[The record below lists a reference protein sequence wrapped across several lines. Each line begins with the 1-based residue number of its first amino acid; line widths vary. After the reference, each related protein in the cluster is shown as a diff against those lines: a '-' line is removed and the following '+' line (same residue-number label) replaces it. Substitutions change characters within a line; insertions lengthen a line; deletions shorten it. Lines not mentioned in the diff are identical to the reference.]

1 MRSWRTNDHEQR
13 GRQIAAEEEQMQYQH
28 SPFINEPQERVQP
41 AAQPVPKPDS
51 RVDVKK
57 MSGAKKWS
65 LIILSLVI
73 DAAIIA
79 GVIYYFFIR

>member
-1 MRSWRTNDHEQR
+1 MRSWRSNDHEQR
-13 GRQIAAEEEQMQYQH
+13 GRQIAAEEEQMQHQH
-28 SPFINEPQERVQP
+28 SPFIDETPKRVQP
-41 AAQPVPKPDS
+41 TS
-51 RVDVKK
+51 RPLPETHSKIDVKK
-57 MSGAKKWS
+57 MSGTKKWS

>member
-1 MRSWRTNDHEQR
+1 MSSWRSNDHEQR

-28 SPFINEPQERVQP
+28 SPFINEQPKRVQP
-41 AAQPVPKPDS
+41 TSQPLPKTDS
-51 RVDVKK
+51 KIDAKK